1 MDHSEF
7 NRIAWDNI
15 ATSKQQWFAPV
26 DRETIDAARRGDWS
40 IRLTGTRPIPSSWI
54 DDVAGQNVL
63 CLAGGGGHQGPLLAA
78 AGANVTVFDIS
89 EQQLEIDA
97 RVAKQ
102 NGLEVSVIAGD
113 MRNLAQIADDAFDLI
128 VNPCSTN
135 FCSDVRP
142 VWQEAY
148 RVLRPGG
155 VLVAGLINPVN
166 YLFDAAELDGGKFV
180 VRHSIPY
187 SDLDLTDEE
196 QERTLGPE
204 RPIDFGHTLSDL
216 IGGQLLAG
224 FMLTDFMEDRWG
236 GDDPLSEKIA
246 TFIATRAVKFR

>member
-128 VNPCSTN
+128 GAHSTIDKRLLELHFVAMLHDGTNPRN
-135 FCSDVRP
+135 K
-142 VWQEAY
+142 
-148 RVLRPGG
+148 G
-155 VLVAGLINPVN
+155 VDYEPTKHADDRNDGNCHR
-166 YLFDAAELDGGKFV
+166 AE
-180 VRHSIPY
+180 
-187 SDLDLTDEE
+187 
-196 QERTLGPE
+196 
-204 RPIDFGHTLSDL
+204 
-216 IGGQLLAG
+216 
-224 FMLTDFMEDRWG
+224 
-236 GDDPLSEKIA
+236 
-246 TFIATRAVKFR
+246 